1 MTRDGAG
8 GDAWWDAEMAG
19 GRLSLWLKRVGAD
32 FVVSIILLILVA
44 VVWSYVIQA
53 GIRSRRLTDTVVRL
67 QMARINTSADRA
79 RMQHLFRQWRVL
91 HGMSDSPH
99 HPVL

>member
-1 MTRDGAG
+1 
-8 GDAWWDAEMAG
+8 MAG

-67 QMARINTSADRA
+67 QMARIKCKLHDRA
-79 RMQHLFRQWRVL
+79 RMQHLFGWRIV
-91 HGMSDSPH
+91 HGMSDSLH